1 MNIKLIKLYSRPEI
15 FKPIIFKSGI
25 NIVLGQKVENSEQ
38 IQGKKNNGVGKSLS
52 IEFINFCLLKE
63 YNESRVSLIPKT
75 LFSEVPEI
83 ILDLKINDT
92 LFSIHRKM
100 DESENITIFENN
112 EEHVF
117 ETLNDARNYL
127 NKFIGYDRKYQKTPT
142 FRELLSP
149 IIRDENTGFNNIL
162 LSNAGFS
169 NNIPPNVR
177 PHLYFFGLSLEIY
190 EKIKKII
197 KDFDDTKTVVNN
209 IKKSLNCTT
218 IKQINDERAILNSL
232 NDEVEKMQKT
242 IESFKTMDSFKQ
254 VQDEIISI
262 ETDLDILKT
271 QRKTIKSEIKKIE
284 TVPEYEDIKDDEIV
298 MLYNIFK
305 EGLGDKI
312 SKSLEQVQSF
322 KKKIDDF
329 QQSIVKEHYE
339 NLNNTLRSLN
349 SQIRDLDDLYSEK
362 IKIISDK
369 GMLSDL
375 KTSFKI
381 YDQKNKELSEKRYKI
396 GEYDKYST
404 KKEQLAQRH
413 NDELLN
419 LKKLLDDNQEVIKS
433 FETTILN
440 MHEEIMGN
448 KEAYFRIDT
457 TKNKN
462 VLDFDLRIKDDGSY
476 STNRLKVFMYDFS
489 ILFNEYTQKNSL
501 NLLIHDNVFQVDNDS
516 LIRCLNLLQ
525 KYNEYEEEFQY
536 IFTMNRDIL
545 DVEEIKSV
553 ITLDIDE
560 NKIASF
566 TKEEPFLG
574 KSYRETK

>member
-1 MNIKLIKLYSRPEI
+1 MKIRLLKLYSKPQV
-15 FKPIIFKSGI
+15 FKPIIFKNGI
-25 NIVLGQKVENSEQ
+25 NIILGEKVENSEQ
-38 IQGKKNNGVGKSLS
+38 VQGKKNNGVGKSLA

-63 YNESRVSLIPKT
+63 YTESRVSLIPKSI
-75 LFSEVPEI
+75 FNEIPEI
-83 ILDLKINDT
+83 ILELEINGI
-92 LFSIHRKM
+92 LFSIHRKI
-100 DESENITIFENN
+100 DDSSNIIIFENN
-112 EEHVF
+112 KEKVF
-117 ETLNDARNYL
+117 DTLNDARNFL
-127 NKFIGYDRKYQKTPT
+127 NKFVGYDKKFQKAPT

-149 IIRDENTGFNNIL
+149 IIRDENTGFSNIL
-162 LSNAGFS
+162 LSNAGIN
-169 NNIPPNVR
+169 NNIPPTIR
-177 PHLYFFGLSLEIY
+177 PHLYFFGINLEIF
-190 EKIKKII
+190 ENIKKII
-197 KDFDDTKTVVNN
+197 KALDETKTVLTK

-232 NDEVEKMQKT
+232 NDEVDKMQKT
-242 IESFKTMDSFKQ
+242 IESFKTMESFKQ
-254 VQDEIISI
+254 IQDEIINI
-262 ETDLDILKT
+262 ENDLDILKA

-284 TVPEYEDIKDDEIV
+284 TIPEYEDIKDNEIIL
-298 MLYNIFK
+298 LYNIFK

-312 SKSLEQVQSF
+312 SKSLEQVQAF

-339 NLNNTLRSLN
+339 NLNNTLRSIN
-349 SQIRDLDDLYSEK
+349 SQIRELDNLYSEK
-362 IKIISDK
+362 IKIISDR

-396 GEYDKYST
+396 GEYDKYSNQ
-404 KKEQLAQRH
+404 KEQLSKKH
-413 NDELLN
+413 NDELLK
-419 LKKLLDDNQEVIKS
+419 LKKQLEDNQNIIKS
-433 FETTILN
+433 FEATILD

-476 STNRLKVFMYDFS
+476 SMNRLKVFIYDFS
-489 ILFNEYTQKNSL
+489 ILFNEYTQKNSP

-516 LIRCLNLLQ
+516 LVRCLNLLQ
-525 KYNEYEEEFQY
+525 KYNVFDEDFQY

-545 DVEEIKSV
+545 DVKEIKSS
-553 ITLDIDE
+553 INLDIDE

-566 TKEEPFLG
+566 TKETPFLG
-574 KSYRETK
+574 KPYREIK

>member
-1 MNIKLIKLYSRPEI
+1 MKIRLIKLYSNPEI
-15 FKPIIFKSGI
+15 FKTIIFKNGI
-25 NIVLGQKVENSEQ
+25 NIILGQKVENSEQ

-63 YNESRVSLIPKT
+63 YNESRVSLIPKNI
-75 LFSEVPEI
+75 FNEPPEI
-83 ILDLKINDT
+83 ILELEINDIP
-92 LFSIHRKM
+92 FSIHRKI
-100 DESENITIFENN
+100 DETNNVVIFENHQEN
-112 EEHVF
+112 VF
-117 ETLNDARNYL
+117 ETLNDARNFL
-127 NKFIGYDRKYQKTPT
+127 NKFIGYDNKYQKTPS
-142 FRELLSP
+142 FRELLLP
-149 IIRDENTGFNNIL
+149 IIRDEKTGFNNIL
-162 LSNAGFS
+162 LSNAGIN
-169 NNIPPNVR
+169 NNIPPNIR
-177 PHLYFFGLSLEIY
+177 PHLYFFGINLEIF
-190 EKIKKII
+190 EKIKRII
-197 KDFDDTKTVVNN
+197 KDLEDTRTVLSK
-209 IKKSLNCTT
+209 IKRSLNCSTA
-218 IKQINDERAILNSL
+218 KQINDERAILNSL

-242 IESFKTMDSFKQ
+242 IESFKTMESFKQ
-254 VQDEIISI
+254 IQDEIINL
-262 ETDLDILKT
+262 ENDLDILKT

-284 TVPEYEDIKDDEIV
+284 TIPEYEDIKDDDIV

-339 NLNNTLRSLN
+339 SLNNTLRSVN
-349 SQIRDLDDLYSEK
+349 SKIRELDNLYSEK
-362 IKIISDK
+362 IQIISNK

-396 GEYDKYST
+396 GEYDKYSSQ
-404 KKEQLAQRH
+404 KEQLSKRH
-413 NDELLN
+413 NDELLK
-419 LKKLLDDNQEVIKS
+419 LKTLLDDNNDIIKS

-462 VLDFDLRIKDDGSY
+462 ILDFDLRIKDDGSY
-476 STNRLKVFMYDFS
+476 STNRLKVFMYDFA
-489 ILFNEYTQKNSL
+489 ILFNEYTKKNSPH
-501 NLLIHDNVFQVDNDS
+501 LLIHDNVFQVDNDS
-516 LIRCLNLLQ
+516 LVRCLNLLQ
-525 KYNEYEEEFQY
+525 KYNEFEDEFQY

-545 DVEEIKSV
+545 DVEEIKSA
-553 ITLDIDE
+553 IKLDIDK

-566 TKEEPFLG
+566 TKDKPFLG
-574 KSYRETK
+574 KSYREIK